1 MKKRKEYDPPDLK
14 DILDALA
21 GDQNAVVRI
30 FTHYDTLIR
39 HLISANVRKFA
50 YSFDVDP
57 CRYSQEDMR
66 QEMYLRLYHAIQQ
79 FRM

>member
-1 MKKRKEYDPPDLK
+1 MKKRRDFDPPDIE
-14 DILDALA
+14 DILDAFN
-21 GDQNAVVRI
+21 GDQDAVMRI
-30 FTHYDTLIR
+30 FLHYDMLIR
-39 HLISANVRKFA
+39 YLINANVRKFA
-50 YSFDVDP
+50 YSFEIDV

>member
-1 MKKRKEYDPPDLK
+1 MKKRRDFDPPDIE
-14 DILDALA
+14 DILGALN
-21 GDQNAVVRI
+21 GDQGAVMRI
-30 FTHYDTLIR
+30 FLHYDRLIKY
-39 HLISANVRKFA
+39 LINANVRKFA
-50 YSFDVDP
+50 YSFEIDV